1 MVVPLEESIPSSF
14 PCPEGDIFSL
24 PTKADLINAFNEIAS
39 LPGKLDAKLEEMK
52 AEKREE
58 IIKLKEKLKDPNL
71 SAEERASIEE
81 QISIAETYVESVL
94 MGTLRKEIND
104 VIKQI
109 EDFID
114 TLASALSPWWKSD
127 GRTRDF
133 QKEARD
139 AFTELLQE
147 FHMFIPIKISEIVS
161 KLVPISFTIPIMG
174 LSVDILKL
182 VTSPSYQQEL
192 IDQMSGKQFLDQ
204 INKKYDEI
212 AKLKE
217 KLSDPN
223 LSAEEKAKI
232 EEQLAKLNADI
243 LNLEDLRLKLVDKF
257 FSLVPEEFRQFDGE
271 FGVLDP
277 EAKAK
282 IAFKYLKTEVKK
294 YIQNWHV
301 AAFQKLIKI
310 FDEIWDLLGLP
321 DLPFSELKDILSLD
335 VGALIK
341 KAIQSI
347 KDKFK
352 ELEKLFLG
360 EIGTIDKR
368 IEEINKKLEDDKLS
382 SAERQALLNEREELQ
397 IKRAEVEKRLLDER
411 QKFNEQVLEAIQ
423 KLNIFGYDLRA
434 IIGGEIKSTTESV
447 EEAIADLSL
456 ELEDFKLNWHKKI
469 FFSWVKIIKKFL
481 SAIGLSALFKPLFLT
496 FCDILKLI
504 GMPFGIA
511 ITLPAIGGVINSS
524 SKGKPASNSGLFD
537 RVVEDMTSKD
547 VEIAD
552 GDGSTD
558 TYSLPSEGGA
568 THVFVDGQKKT
579 LGILGL
585 GDYTISGDNVVFNS
599 APSTGASIS
608 IIRM

>member
-1 MVVPLEESIPSSF
+1 MVQPLQESIPSSF
-14 PCPEGDIFSL
+14 PCPDGDIFSL
-24 PTKADLINAFNEIAS
+24 PTKADLINAFNEIAA

-58 IIKLKEKLKDPNL
+58 ILKLKEKLKDPNL
-71 SAEERASIEE
+71 SAEERASIE
-81 QISIAETYVESVL
+81 QQIAESETYIESVL
-94 MGTLRKEIND
+94 MGTLREEMND
-104 VIKQI
+104 VIEQV

-114 TLASALSPWWKSD
+114 TLSSALSPYWKSD
-127 GRTRDF
+127 GRTRDW

-147 FHMFIPIKISEIVS
+147 FHMFIPTKVAELVA
-161 KLVPISFTIPIMG
+161 KFVPISWTIPILG
-174 LSVDILKL
+174 LQVDVLKL

-204 INKKYDEI
+204 INEKYDEI

-232 EEQLAKLNADI
+232 EEELAKLNADI

-257 FSLVPEEFRQFDGE
+257 FSMVPEEFRQFDGD

-294 YIQNWHV
+294 WLQNWHV
-301 AAFQKLIKI
+301 AAFEKLIGI
-310 FDEIWDLLGLP
+310 FDLIWDLLGLP
-321 DLPFSELKDILSLD
+321 DLPFSKLIDIMTLD
-335 VGALIK
+335 VGALISG
-341 KAIQSI
+341 AIQSL
-347 KDKFK
+347 KDAWKD
-352 ELEKLFLG
+352 LEKLLLG
-360 EIGTIDKR
+360 ELGTIDKQ
-368 IEEINKKLEDDKLS
+368 IEEINKKLEDESLS
-382 SAERQALLNEREELQ
+382 SAERQALLDERVKLQ
-397 IKRAEVEKRLLDER
+397 IKRDEIEKRLLDER
-411 QKFNEQVLEAIQ
+411 QKFNEQVLEAIK
-423 KLNIFGYDLRA
+423 KLNIFGYDLRK
-434 IIGGEIKSTTESV
+434 IIGGKIESTTASI
-447 EEAIADLSL
+447 EEEIADLSL

-469 FFSWVKIIKKFL
+469 LFEWVKIVKKFF
-481 SAIGLSALFKPLFLT
+481 SAIGLGFIFKPIFLT
-496 FCDILKLI
+496 FCDILKML

-511 ITLPAIGGVINSS
+511 LTLPAIDGVFSS
-524 SKGKPASNSGLFD
+524 SSSGKPASNSGLFD

-547 VEIAD
+547 VAVSD
-552 GDGSTD
+552 GDGSED

-568 THVFVDGQKKT
+568 THVFVDGAKQT
-579 LGILGL
+579 LGILGQ
-585 GDYTISGDNVVFNS
+585 GDYTISGNNVVFNS
-599 APSTGASIS
+599 APVQGASIS